1 MTLST
6 SSLYVGGNFSQIG
19 SNPIYNLARFTLK
32 NPPTITTSKNNFTLD
47 IPEASTTLS
56 IQTDKASNCRLDIYP
71 NKDFSDMR
79 YSFTPDSSYKNHT
92 YSITS
97 IEYGTIIKY
106 YIKCQDRSDNEN
118 KNFEDFIITF
128 SRGTTFKDI
137 GPTGGSLQSIDNS
150 NAIVSIPQSVL
161 YTTSTF
167 QIKPI
172 IETSQFPSLPTNRKY
187 ANLVYNNYN
196 IFAYDIKSN
205 ISSFQNPINLFIK
218 YDSSKIVDNYVD
230 VFKLVNNSWT
240 AQNAS
245 CSNGV
250 CNLTTRSLS
259 SRSNLKKDK
268 RNN

>member
-1 MTLST
+1 MEM
-6 SSLYVGGNFSQIG
+6 VVI
-19 SNPIYNLARFTLK
+19 I
-32 NPPTITTSKNNFTLD
+32 
-47 IPEASTTLS
+47 
-56 IQTDKASNCRLDIYP
+56 
-71 NKDFSDMR
+71 
-79 YSFTPDSSYKNHT
+79 
-92 YSITS
+92 
-97 IEYGTIIKY
+97 YGTIIKY

-137 GPTGGSLQSIDNS
+137 RPTGGSLQSIDNS
-150 NAIVSIPQSVL
+150 NAIVSVAQSAL

-205 ISSFQNPINLFIK
+205 ISSFQNPINLSIK